1 MIVSLVK
8 GSAVPHVAIL
18 EVDAQH
24 LALLNHYIFY
34 LFFKKNEN
42 FDVKITKEVTVK
54 RSVFPIPLR

>member
-34 LFFKKNEN
+34 LFF
-42 FDVKITKEVTVK
+42 VAVW
-54 RSVFPIPLR
+54 SVFLWNPKT